1 MHFPLLLTPLGWV
14 VMGAAGY
21 VVYRAG
27 KKSGRKEAEQSE
39 KKEAKASAS

>member
-14 VMGAAGY
+14 VLGAAGY

-27 KKSGRKEAEQSE
+27 KKSGKREAERREE
-39 KKEAKASAS
+39 KAKAS